1 MAYST
6 IIKPN
11 TNFTTRTYTA
21 TGAGSVSDVSFQ
33 PDFLWFKNRTVV
45 GNHGLMDS
53 VRGIKKILHSNDATQ
68 EATSPA
74 NNDFE
79 TFTSNGFTYGTSSAL
94 DSGSGTPVTWLWK
107 AGGTAVSNTAGS
119 ITSSVSANTDSGF
132 SIVSYTGNGGNGTV
146 GHGLGVAPKMV
157 IIKTRSGSGSWVVG
171 HDSMGWGFWMPL
183 DATNAKI
190 SSATMFQNTAPT
202 STVFSENV
210 FGTDTCIAYCFA
222 EKKGFSKYGSYAGNG
237 SGTDG
242 TFVYLGFKPALVV
255 VRSYTT
261 ASSWNFMDNKR
272 QTYNDGTIPYLKANF
287 NGVEITTNPNM
298 DFLSNGFKFRT
309 TDNDFNGSGQSYIY
323 MAFAEAPIVG
333 SNNVPANAR

>member
-6 IIKPN
+6 IDKPN
-11 TNFTTRTYTA
+11 THFNPVIYTGNGSTQSI
-21 TGAGSVSDVSFQ
+21 TGVNFQ
-33 PDFLWFKNRTVV
+33 PDFVWLKERNNVAS
-45 GNHGLMDS
+45 HKLYDI
-53 VRGIKKILHSNDATQ
+53 VRGAT
-68 EATSPA
+68 EVLESDGTYAEGT
-74 NNDFE
+74 DV
-79 TFTSNGFTYGTSSAL
+79 NGLTAFNSDGFSLGS
-94 DSGSGTPVTWLWK
+94 SGSNNGSGDTYASWNWK